1 MYPYGYNLEEGGENY
16 TRSEKTKQ
24 KMSDVMKG
32 EKNPFYGKKHSEE
45 TRQEISKNH
54 ARFWKGKKRSAES
67 RRKMAENNPMKCPET
82 RRKHA
87 EAMKVRTLSEESRQ
101 KIVDAKRSP
110 SYALAYQAFCALP
123 KTLTLPE
130 IRKILIDQFQDVSKA
145 TVRRWTKNWYR
156 DNAASELHPNLDAK
170 RISGTPTSRYTSL
183 SKGDVL
189 IDLTT
194 ELPHAPWSIRS
205 HTSPA
210 LTPHSL
216 SRSTPPTSIG
226 RRRCSLGPSR
236 VSSITPTS
244 S

>member
-1 MYPYGYNLEEGGENY
+1 MCRYKGSSAFWEGIQAYGIYCWRLEILWDGLTEDEANFYEGLEIRDNDAMYPYGYNLEEGGENY

-170 RISGTPTSRYTSL
+170 RISGTPKAKQVY
-183 SKGDVL
+183 
-189 IDLTT
+189 
-194 ELPHAPWSIRS
+194 
-205 HTSPA
+205 
-210 LTPHSL
+210 
-216 SRSTPPTSIG
+216 
-226 RRRCSLGPSR
+226 
-236 VSSITPTS
+236 ITF
-244 S
+244 

>member
-1 MYPYGYNLEEGGENY
+1 MHQNTYRIYKWTNIITGQCYVGQTRLSLQRRTGNKMCRYKGSSAFWEGIQAYGIHCWRLEILWDGLTEDEANFYEGLEIRDNDAMYPYGYNLEEGGENY

-110 SYALAYQAFCALP
+110 SYAP
-123 KTLTLPE
+123 S
-130 IRKILIDQFQDVSKA
+130 VSGFLCI
-145 TVRRWTKNWYR
+145 TENSNTTRNTKNSY
-156 DNAASELHPNLDAK
+156 
-170 RISGTPTSRYTSL
+170 
-183 SKGDVL
+183 
-189 IDLTT
+189 
-194 ELPHAPWSIRS
+194 
-205 HTSPA
+205 
-210 LTPHSL
+210 
-216 SRSTPPTSIG
+216 
-226 RRRCSLGPSR
+226 
-236 VSSITPTS
+236 
-244 S
+244 